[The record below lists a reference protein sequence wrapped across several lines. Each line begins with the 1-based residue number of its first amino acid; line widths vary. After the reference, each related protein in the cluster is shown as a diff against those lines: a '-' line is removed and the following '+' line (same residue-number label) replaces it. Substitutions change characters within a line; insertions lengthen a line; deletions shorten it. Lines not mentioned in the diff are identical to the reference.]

1 MLRIKLPIRKKK
13 DRDMIAAFGN
23 FLYRSVVPMIC
34 GMYCVF
40 LAMTNHPFLAFVIL
54 LPALFPFV
62 YDVVIE

>member
-1 MLRIKLPIRKKK
+1 MLKIKLPIKRKK

-40 LAMTNHPFLAFVIL
+40 LAMTGHQIAATIIL